1 MKKLSDILQKVR
13 LIRIIGDENIMVRS
27 VCFDSRKVEPG
38 DLFIAVRGTQS
49 DGHDFISQAIT
60 NGANSIVCQ
69 QIQDHLT
76 DTGVTIVRVTDSSE
90 ALGVIASNFY
100 DNPSQ
105 EIHLIGVTGTNG
117 KTTCVTLLHD
127 MFTHLGYCCGLLST
141 IRNIIAGEEIAATH
155 TTPDPVQ
162 INRLLRELADK
173 GGSYCF
179 MEVSSHAITQQRIAG
194 LKFAGGVFTNI
205 THDHLDY
212 HKTFREYLDAKK
224 KFFDQLP
231 ASAFALINSDD
242 RNSRFM
248 VQNTKARIYT
258 YALRSPADFKGRV
271 MENLFEG
278 LQLSLNGQDLFCR
291 LTGEFNAYNL
301 SAVYATAVLT
311 GQDSGR
317 VMTLLS
323 ALPPV
328 EGRFETLH
336 SVDNITGII
345 DYAHT
350 PDALKNV
357 LATIGD
363 LRTRNENL
371 ITVIGAGGDRDKDK
385 RPVMAK
391 ICAEKSDLLI
401 LTSDNPRSED
411 PEAIIREMHTGIEAD
426 HQRKVMSIPD
436 RKEAIRTACHLAKPG
451 DIILIAGKGHEKY
464 QDIKGIKY
472 PFDDKKILKEML
484 ILTNHKPE

>member
-13 LIRIIGDENIMVRS
+13 VNRITGDENIMVRS
-27 VCFDSRKVEPG
+27 VCFDSRNIEPG
-38 DLFIAVRGTQS
+38 DLFIAVRGTLS

-69 QIQDHLT
+69 ETQNNLT

-117 KTTCVTLLHD
+117 KTTCVTLLYD
-127 MFTHLGYCCGLLST
+127 LFTHLGYCCGLLST
-141 IRNIIAGEEIAATH
+141 IRNIIAGEQIAATH

-162 INRLLRELADK
+162 INRLLRELADR

-179 MEVSSHAITQQRIAG
+179 MEVSSHAAAQQRIAG
-194 LKFAGGVFTNI
+194 LKFTGGVFTNI
-205 THDHLDY
+205 TQDHLDY

-224 KFFDQLP
+224 KFFDHLP

-242 RNSRFM
+242 RNSRLM
-248 VQNTKARIYT
+248 VQNTTARIYT
-258 YALRSPADFKGRV
+258 YALKSPADFKGRLI
-271 MENLFEG
+271 ENQFEG

-301 SAVYATAVLT
+301 SAVYGTAVIT
-311 GQDSGR
+311 GQDPGR
-317 VMTLLS
+317 VMALLS

-328 EGRFETLH
+328 EGRFETMH

-357 LATIGD
+357 LKTIGD

-371 ITVIGAGGDRDKDK
+371 ITVIGAGGDRDKGK

-411 PEAIIREMHTGIEAD
+411 PESIIREMQAGIEAD
-426 HQRKVMSIPD
+426 QQRKVISIPD

-451 DIILIAGKGHEKY
+451 DIILVAGKGHEKY
-464 QDIKGIKY
+464 QEIRGVRY
-472 PFDDKKILKEML
+472 PFDDKKILEEML
-484 ILTNHKPE
+484 IMTNHKPE